1 MDDLQ
6 LDPAAPQGDGQVP
19 EQQPQDNFN
28 PQEWGYQFRHETVF
42 PKSREEMTELL
53 QLGHSYKQNK
63 STWDAERQQW
73 TQAKPKY
80 QQYEQFEQA
89 LQKNPQFAQELR
101 GLAERYQ
108 QQNQGQDDPRYSEL
122 AQQVERM
129 QQFQADYELTQE
141 MNNLK
146 AKHHR
151 VKKIEHKLRT
161 AQLTHA
167 ERRQLK
173 RELESI
179 KREIA
184 QEVELR
190 TTEEK

>member
-1 MDDLQ
+1 
-6 LDPAAPQGDGQVP
+6 
-19 EQQPQDNFN
+19 
-28 PQEWGYQFRHETVF
+28 
-42 PKSREEMTELL
+42 
-53 QLGHSYKQNK
+53 
-63 STWDAERQQW
+63 
-73 TQAKPKY
+73 
-80 QQYEQFEQA
+80 
-89 LQKNPQFAQELR
+89 
-101 GLAERYQ
+101 
-108 QQNQGQDDPRYSEL
+108 
-122 AQQVERM
+122 
-129 QQFQADYELTQE
+129 

-161 AQLTHA
+161 AHLNHA

-190 TTEEK
+190 NPTGENNESGQ